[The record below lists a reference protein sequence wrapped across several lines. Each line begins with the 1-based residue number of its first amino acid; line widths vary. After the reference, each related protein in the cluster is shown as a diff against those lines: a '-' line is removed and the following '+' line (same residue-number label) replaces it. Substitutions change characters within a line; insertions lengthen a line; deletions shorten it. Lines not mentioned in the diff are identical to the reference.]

1 MSGASAPRG
10 RAGRPARLSRE
21 SIVAAAERVLRDDGP
36 DALSMRRLAKELDST
51 AMALYHHVR
60 DKDELLLLV
69 LESHAREIPSLELPA
84 DPRQRLLA
92 AALVLYERL
101 AERPWIVEVLA
112 ADPLVVPSA
121 MPMVEVMMA
130 AAVACGHTPEQAVDV
145 YRTLW
150 YYIVGDLVMRANRER
165 RRAGNAASDRAAA
178 LDRADALA
186 DLDVSALPTVAA
198 VADRWAELTVRD
210 THRHGLAAIVAG
222 LLPPAV
228 RPE

>member
-1 MSGASAPRG
+1 MSGATAPRG

-21 SIVAAAERVLRDDGP
+21 SIVAAADRVLRDEGP
-36 DALSMRRLAKELDST
+36 EALSMRRLAKELDST

-69 LESHAREIPSLELPA
+69 LESHAREIPRLELPD

-165 RRAGNAASDRAAA
+165 RQAAPERAAA

-186 DLDVSALPTVAA
+186 DLDVTALPTVAA

-210 THRHGLAAIVAG
+210 THRQGLAAIVDG
-222 LLPPAV
+222 LLPPSV

>member
-1 MSGASAPRG
+1 MSGATAPRG

-21 SIVAAAERVLRDDGP
+21 SIVAAADRVLRDEGP
-36 DALSMRRLAKELDST
+36 EALSMRRLAKELDST

-69 LESHAREIPSLELPA
+69 LESHAREIPRLELPD

-165 RRAGNAASDRAAA
+165 RQAAPERAAA

-186 DLDVSALPTVAA
+186 DLDVTALPTVAA
-198 VADRWAELTVRD
+198 IADRWAELTVRD
-210 THRHGLAAIVAG
+210 THRQGLAAIVDG
-222 LLPPAV
+222 LLPSAV

>member
-1 MSGASAPRG
+1 MSGATAPRG

-21 SIVAAAERVLRDDGP
+21 SIVAAADRVLRDEGP
-36 DALSMRRLAKELDST
+36 EALSMRRLAKELDST

-69 LESHAREIPSLELPA
+69 LESHAREIPRLELPD

-165 RRAGNAASDRAAA
+165 RQAAPERAAA
-178 LDRADALA
+178 LDRVDAMA
-186 DLDVSALPTVAA
+186 DLDVTALPTVAA

-210 THRHGLAAIVAG
+210 THRQGLTAIVDG
-222 LLPPAV
+222 LLSSAV
-228 RPE
+228 RSE

>member
-1 MSGASAPRG
+1 
-10 RAGRPARLSRE
+10 
-21 SIVAAAERVLRDDGP
+21 
-36 DALSMRRLAKELDST
+36 MRRLAKELDST

-69 LESHAREIPSLELPA
+69 LESHAREIPRLELPD

-165 RRAGNAASDRAAA
+165 RQAAPERAAA
-178 LDRADALA
+178 LDRADAMA
-186 DLDVSALPTVAA
+186 ELDVTALPTVAA

-210 THRHGLAAIVAG
+210 THRQGLAAIVDG
-222 LLPPAV
+222 LLPSAV

>member
-1 MSGASAPRG
+1 MSGATAPRG

-21 SIVAAAERVLRDDGP
+21 SIVAAADRVLRDEGP
-36 DALSMRRLAKELDST
+36 EALSMRRLAKELDST

-69 LESHAREIPSLELPA
+69 LESHAREIPRLELPE

-130 AAVACGHTPEQAVDV
+130 AAVACGHTPQQAVDV

-165 RRAGNAASDRAAA
+165 RQGAPERAAA

-186 DLDVSALPTVAA
+186 DLDVTALPTVAA

-210 THRHGLAAIVAG
+210 THRQGLAAIVDG
-222 LLPPAV
+222 LLPSAV